1 MRAAA
6 LEPQAAAEEC
16 GCLPWGPSRPPAAS
30 RFSRFPLLPRIGSAT
45 AAQPLPP
52 PPPPPEP
59 AMALA
64 FGAIQPGAYL
74 EIKRSDGRIHPALV
88 TALHEESG
96 CVTVEWIERGT
107 NKGKKVELALAFAL
121 NPHLAPTAGRFSPE
135 QGDRSGLTPRFG
147 LSPVPQEKQPGGDAA
162 EREQQLPL
170 LRRPPSA
177 GAAGRLSPSPSL
189 ARKSPCVLEVERLRE
204 RREKRHQ
211 EVLERRARRGARDA
225 HPHADLI
232 DMIAQY
238 RATLQGEGGTEA
250 LLARSGALEP
260 SRSLVSTS
268 GSSTRRI
275 CVCVRK
281 RPLSQREAELKDID
295 VVSIPCP
302 NVVMVHEAKQKLDL
316 TRYLENQAFR
326 FDHAFDDCATNE
338 SVYRHTAQP
347 LVEIVFQGGMATCF
361 AYGQTGSGK
370 THTMGGDFCSKR
382 QDSSTGIYAMA
393 ARDVF
398 RLLQEPAYK
407 ALGLQIFG
415 AFFEIYWGKV
425 YDLLNWKTRLRV
437 LEDSHQQVQVVGL
450 LEQEVLCMEDVMKL
464 IEVGNRCRT
473 SGQTSA
479 NSHSSRSH
487 AVFQIILKRR
497 GRLHG
502 KFSLIDL
509 AGNERGADTS
519 SADRQTRLEGAE
531 INKSLLA
538 LKECIRALGR
548 NKGHTPF
555 RASKLTQV
563 LRDSFIGENSCTCMI
578 ATISPGMRSCEHTL
592 NTLRYANRV
601 KELSVDPNAF
611 RQFHPILPRPII
623 QLEDLTR
630 PWTIQSLP
638 ETDEFK
644 VFCVQKEDQIS
655 PPAPSFI
662 TSGKG
667 QKKRKEMDERAL
679 VEEHQESLRWL
690 KTFFQMT
697 EDADY
702 DMEFY
707 AAQFETV
714 LAQKIAILSDIQDKV
729 KSFRTSLS
737 KDELGA
743 NRHIILKRSRM
754 L

>member
-6 LEPQAAAEEC
+6 LEPQAAA
-16 GCLPWGPSRPPAAS
+16 GGVRLLALGALAPSR
-30 RFSRFPLLPRIGSAT
+30 RLPLLAHPASPAHRQRHRRPTPST
-45 AAQPLPP
+45 SPLQQSKPC
-52 PPPPPEP
+52 
-59 AMALA
+59 
-64 FGAIQPGAYL
+64 
-74 EIKRSDGRIHPALV
+74 RSDGRIHPALV

-623 QLEDLTR
+623 Q
-630 PWTIQSLP
+630 
-638 ETDEFK
+638 
-644 VFCVQKEDQIS
+644 
-655 PPAPSFI
+655 
-662 TSGKG
+662 
-667 QKKRKEMDERAL
+667 KEMDERAL

>member
-1 MRAAA
+1 
-6 LEPQAAAEEC
+6 
-16 GCLPWGPSRPPAAS
+16 
-30 RFSRFPLLPRIGSAT
+30 
-45 AAQPLPP
+45 
-52 PPPPPEP
+52 
-59 AMALA
+59 MAKQ
-64 FGAIQPGAYL
+64 FGAIQVGTYL

-88 TALHEESG
+88 TALHEDASS
-96 CVTVEWIERGT
+96 VTVEWIEKGT
-107 NKGKKVELALAFAL
+107 NKGKKVELSLAFSL
-121 NPHLAPTAGRFSPE
+121 NPHLAPMGLSPETLLAPTPSDQGDHSTPPPNYVVTPITKEKPGGDSAEPQIKRPPSVGTAGRGSTGP
-135 QGDRSGLTPRFG
+135 
-147 LSPVPQEKQPGGDAA
+147 
-162 EREQQLPL
+162 
-170 LRRPPSA
+170 
-177 GAAGRLSPSPSL
+177 

-204 RREKRHQ
+204 RREKRRL
-211 EVLERRARRGARDA
+211 ELLERRARREASDA
-225 HPHADLI
+225 HPHADAI
-232 DMIAQY
+232 AMIEQCREA
-238 RATLQGEGGTEA
+238 LQRGGSA
-250 LLARSGALEP
+250 LLAQTCPLEP
-260 SRSLVSTS
+260 SRGGV
-268 GSSTRRI
+268 RKI

-281 RPLSQREAELKDID
+281 RPLNQREAELKDFD
-295 VVSIPCP
+295 VVTIPCSG
-302 NVVMVHEAKQKLDL
+302 VVVVHEAKQKLDL
-316 TRYLENQAFR
+316 TRYLENQTFR
-326 FDHAFDDCATNE
+326 FDHAFDANATNE
-338 SVYRHTAQP
+338 SVYKHTAQP
-347 LVEIVFQGGMATCF
+347 LVETVFRGGMATCF

-370 THTMGGDFCSKR
+370 THTMGGDFSGKK
-382 QDSSTGIYAMA
+382 QDSFKGIYAMA
-393 ARDVF
+393 ARDIF
-398 RLLQEPAYK
+398 CLLQDPTYK
-407 ALGLQIFG
+407 VLELQVYG

-437 LEDSHQQVQVVGL
+437 LEDSNQQVQVVGL
-450 LEQEVLCMEDVMKL
+450 LEQEVICVEDVMKL
-464 IEVGNRCRT
+464 IEIGNRCRT

-548 NKGHTPF
+548 QKGHTPF

-601 KELSVDPNAF
+601 KELAVDPMAF
-611 RQFHPILPRPII
+611 KQFQPVLPRSVF
-623 QLEDLTR
+623 QWDELTR

-644 VFCVQKEDQIS
+644 VLCVQKEDQLS
-655 PPAPSFI
+655 PPVLACI
-662 TSGKG
+662 ARGKG
-667 QKKRKEMDERAL
+667 QKKRKEMDEKAL

-690 KTFFQMT
+690 KAFLKMAD
-697 EDADY
+697 EVDY

-707 AAQFETV
+707 ASQFEAV
-714 LAQKIAILSDIQDKV
+714 LAQKIAILSEIQGKV
-729 KSFRTSLS
+729 KSFRSALC
-737 KDELGA
+737 KEDLGSSP
-743 NRHIILKRSRM
+743 IMVKRSRI

>member
-1 MRAAA
+1 
-6 LEPQAAAEEC
+6 
-16 GCLPWGPSRPPAAS
+16 
-30 RFSRFPLLPRIGSAT
+30 
-45 AAQPLPP
+45 
-52 PPPPPEP
+52 
-59 AMALA
+59 MALA
-64 FGAIQPGAYL
+64 FGGIQLGAYM

-96 CVTVEWIERGT
+96 CVTVEWIERGA
-107 NKGKKVELALAFAL
+107 NKGKKVELGLAFAL

-135 QGDRSGLTPRFG
+135 QGDRSGLSPRLG
-147 LSPVPQEKQPGGDAA
+147 LSPVGQEKPSGDGA
-162 EREQQLPL
+162 EREPLPL
-170 LRRPPSA
+170 LRRPPST
-177 GAAGRLSPSPSL
+177 GAAGRLSPSPGH
-189 ARKSPCVLEVERLRE
+189 KSPCVLEVERLRE

-238 RATLQGEGGTEA
+238 RATLQCEGGPEA
-250 LLARSGALEP
+250 LLAHSSPLEP
-260 SRSLVSTS
+260 SRSQASTS
-268 GSSTRRI
+268 GAARRI

-281 RPLSQREAELKDID
+281 RPLNQREAELKDVD

-326 FDHAFDDCATNE
+326 FDHAFDDHATNE

-347 LVEIVFQGGMATCF
+347 LVETVFQGGMATCF

-370 THTMGGDFCSKR
+370 THTMGGDFSSKR

-398 RLLQEPAYK
+398 RLLQDPPYK
-407 ALGLQIFG
+407 ALGLQVFG

-425 YDLLNWKTRLRV
+425 YDLLNWKSRLRV

-450 LEQEVLCMEDVMKL
+450 LEQEALCMEDIMKL

-519 SADRQTRLEGAE
+519 TADRQTRLEGAE

-548 NKGHTPF
+548 NKGHMPF

-578 ATISPGMRSCEHTL
+578 ATISPGLRSCEHTL

-601 KELSVDPNAF
+601 KELSVDPSAF
-611 RQFHPILPRPII
+611 RPFHPILPRPII

-630 PWTIQSLP
+630 PWAIQSLP

-655 PPAPSFI
+655 PPTPTFV

-667 QKKRKEMDERAL
+667 QQKRKEMDERAL
-679 VEEHQESLRWL
+679 VEEHQESLKWL
-690 KTFFQMT
+690 KAFFQMT

-707 AAQFETV
+707 AAQFEAV
-714 LAQKIAILSDIQDKV
+714 LAQKIAILSEIQEKV

-737 KDELGA
+737 KEDLGA
-743 NRHIILKRSRM
+743 NRHIIIKRSRM